1 MQDKIKIDIISDVMC
16 PWCIIGY
23 RNLEKAISELDIQD
37 QVDIEWNPFELN
49 PDMPEN
55 GENLR
60 EHSARKYGS
69 TPESSM
75 KFRKEMTERGHEVGF
90 SFDYFDSMKIVNT
103 RAAHVLLTYAKELN
117 LQTEMKFRLFT
128 AFFSE
133 QKDISD
139 LNVLAKEAAVVGL
152 DEKKAISLLNS
163 ESAYKEVKELESEWH
178 RLGISSVPTVVL
190 NRTTAVSG
198 AQPVEAFKQF
208 IESVLNHNKS

>member
-1 MQDKIKIDIISDVMC
+1 MKDKIKIDIISDVMC

-23 RNLEKAISELDIQD
+23 RNLEQAISELGVQE
-37 QVDIEWNPFELN
+37 QVNIEWQPFELN
-49 PDMPEN
+49 PDMPES

-75 KFRKEMTERGHEVGF
+75 TFRKEMTARGKEVGF
-90 SFDYFDSMKIVNT
+90 TFDYFDTMKIVNT
-103 RAAHVLLTYAKELN
+103 RAAHVLLEYAKELN
-117 LQTEMKFRLFT
+117 LQTELKLRLFT

-139 LNVLAKEAAVVGL
+139 FDVLAKEAAVVGL
-152 DEKKAISLLNS
+152 DKEKSISLLNNS
-163 ESAYKEVKELESEWH
+163 DAFKEVQNVEAEWH
-178 RLGISSVPTVVL
+178 RLGISSVPTVVI
-190 NRTTAVSG
+190 NRSTAVSG

-208 IESVLNHNKS
+208 IESVLNKV